1 MNYHCKGYKR
11 LSLSVCSGDKLDCSI
26 LRSNIKEKQ
35 STQKMRHLMR
45 RDRERGRE
53 PFTTAVSTHIQSTKS
68 ADVGG
73 EWWCAGRMSDLAIL
87 PLCVKRRSVVPGGVP
102 YWGSAVDDLSGCLLA
117 LLMKT

>member
-1 MNYHCKGYKR
+1 MNYHCKGYKHI
-11 LSLSVCSGDKLDCSI
+11 SLSMCSGDKLDCSI

-53 PFTTAVSTHIQSTKS
+53 QFTTAVSTHIQSTES

-73 EWWCAGRMSDLAIL
+73 ERWCARQNVGPRYFAAVCEKTQCCPWWS
-87 PLCVKRRSVVPGGVP
+87 PLLGVCC
-102 YWGSAVDDLSGCLLA
+102 G
-117 LLMKT
+117 

>member
-1 MNYHCKGYKR
+1 M
-11 LSLSVCSGDKLDCSI
+11 CSGDKLDCSI

-53 PFTTAVSTHIQSTKS
+53 QFTTAVSTHIQSTES

-73 EWWCAGRMSDLAIL
+73 EWWVQAECRTSLFCR
-87 PLCVKRRSVVPGGVP
+87 CV
-102 YWGSAVDDLSGCLLA
+102 
-117 LLMKT
+117 